1 MSNEITPRKTLKY
14 DENNLPYIDLG
25 KYKMRLEREEPT
37 NEVLEKARIELRE
50 TPEIVEKAFKE
61 LRELIKQEKHL
72 HLPTE
77 DEYMRMFL
85 RPCKYYPESAMDRIK
100 HFYNLSL
107 KYGKVCENIVPSTLR
122 HVFEQEI
129 FTLLPVRDQDGRRMI
144 ILDVG
149 KKWKP
154 SKCPLNDS
162 FRAVQLAVLSSMA
175 EPTSQINGNVV
186 IFDMDGLP
194 LANVMQFTPSFANM
208 LLDYVQDCLCI
219 RLKAVHIVFNSY
231 IFNMLFAIFKPFI
244 KDKLR
249 KRIFFHG
256 KNMDSLHQHIN
267 KECLPAKYGG
277 TLDCELP
284 PGYLVA
290 DLFEAY
296 KKDFEMANSYGYTNE
311 LK

>member
-1 MSNEITPRKTLKY
+1 
-14 DENNLPYIDLG
+14 
-25 KYKMRLEREEPT
+25 
-37 NEVLEKARIELRE
+37 
-50 TPEIVEKAFKE
+50 
-61 LRELIKQEKHL
+61 
-72 HLPTE
+72 
-77 DEYMRMFL
+77 
-85 RPCKYYPESAMDRIK
+85 
-100 HFYNLSL
+100 
-107 KYGKVCENIVPSTLR
+107 
-122 HVFEQEI
+122 
-129 FTLLPVRDQDGRRMI
+129 
-144 ILDVG
+144 
-149 KKWKP
+149 
-154 SKCPLNDS
+154 
-162 FRAVQLAVLSSMA
+162 MA

-249 KRIFFHG
+249 KRVSYHYYILFHKRGNYNYPLQIFFHG

-296 KKDFEMANSYGYTNE
+296 KKDFES
-311 LK
+311 KI